1 MKRIAPSELILNPDG
16 SIYHLHLHPEQL
28 ADTVLVVGDP
38 GRVPEVS
45 KHFDRID
52 HQVSNREMVTHTG
65 WVGKKHI
72 TVLSSGM
79 GTDNIDIVLN
89 ELDALVNI
97 DLKEGVIKE
106 SHKQLSIIRIG
117 TSGGLQ
123 ADIPTDSMVASTH
136 GIGTDG
142 LLYFYARYAE
152 VIDQELTDA
161 FIKHT
166 QWPENLPHP
175 YVVAA
180 DPSLLSLVSK
190 DIYTTVTCTSPG
202 FYAPQGR
209 ELRLK
214 PTLANIGDLLNSF
227 QYNGRTI
234 GNFEMETSA
243 LYGLSRLLDH
253 KALTVCTIVAN
264 RYRKEFSQNYKSAIE
279 RLIIHVL
286 GRVCSQ

>member
-1 MKRIAPSELILNPDG
+1 
-16 SIYHLHLHPEQL
+16 
-28 ADTVLVVGDP
+28 
-38 GRVPEVS
+38 
-45 KHFDRID
+45 
-52 HQVSNREMVTHTG
+52 
-65 WVGKKHI
+65 
-72 TVLSSGM
+72 
-79 GTDNIDIVLN
+79 
-89 ELDALVNI
+89 
-97 DLKEGVIKE
+97 
-106 SHKQLSIIRIG
+106 
-117 TSGGLQ
+117 
-123 ADIPTDSMVASTH
+123 
-136 GIGTDG
+136 
-142 LLYFYARYAE
+142 

-243 LYGLSRLLDH
+243 LYGLSRLLGH

-279 RLIIHVL
+279 RLIVHVL